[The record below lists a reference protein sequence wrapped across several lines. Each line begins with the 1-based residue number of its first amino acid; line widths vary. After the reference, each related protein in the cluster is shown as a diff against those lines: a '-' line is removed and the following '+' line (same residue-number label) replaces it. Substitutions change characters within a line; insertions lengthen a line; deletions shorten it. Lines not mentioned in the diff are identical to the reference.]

1 MLNKI
6 LILFAILFTFAYANA
21 GEIELNPEHPN
32 KYTVVEGDTLWGISA
47 RFLQKPWR
55 WQEIWQVNPQI
66 KNPHLI
72 YPGDVVSLHYQ
83 DGQPVLT
90 LERAGETSSGR
101 NVKLSPTVR
110 SSENDKAISAIPIDA
125 IQQFLKWP
133 LIFEQDEMD
142 DWPYIVSSYEGH
154 LIASVNNTIY
164 VRGVSEESEARE
176 YSIYRKGPAYLNV
189 KEDKDEE
196 DEILGYEAIYIGK
209 AIMQKKGDP
218 ASAVITSVEREVLT
232 GDRLLPNSGQDINV
246 EFTPSST
253 KTDVTGR
260 ILSVMTGISKLG
272 GVAQI
277 GQHQVVV
284 LNVGENKG
292 VEPGNVLGIF
302 QDNFKV
308 KDTIGPNQPKK
319 LSEQDADRIEFERED
334 SNFVDQELSK
344 LVNGIRNMIK
354 KFDRKF
360 PEFANRKTKSET
372 ISLPQ
377 EYVGVVLVFRTFE
390 KISYAL
396 VMEVNGPVHVLDTVR
411 NL

>member
-6 LILFAILFTFAYANA
+6 LILFAILFTFACANA
-21 GEIELNPEHPN
+21 GEIELNPEHPD

-101 NVKLSPTVR
+101 NVKLSPTIR

-196 DEILGYEAIYIGK
+196 DEILGYEAIYVGQ

-218 ASAVITSVEREVLT
+218 ASAVITSVDREVLT

-253 KTDVTGR
+253 KTDVTGH

>member
-6 LILFAILFTFAYANA
+6 LILFAILFMFVCANA
-21 GEIELNPEHPN
+21 GEIELNPEHPD

-196 DEILGYEAIYIGK
+196 DEILGYEAIYIGQ

-308 KDTIGPNQPKK
+308 KDTIGPNQPNK
-319 LSEQDADRIEFERED
+319 LAEQDADRIEFERED

-360 PEFANRKTKSET
+360 PEFANRKTKSEI

-396 VMEVNGPVHVLDTVR
+396 VMEINGPVHVLDTVR

>member
-6 LILFAILFTFAYANA
+6 LILFAILFTFACANA
-21 GEIELNPEHPN
+21 GEIELNPEHPD

-164 VRGVSEESEARE
+164 VRGVPEESEARE

-196 DEILGYEAIYIGK
+196 DEILGYEAIYVGQ

-319 LSEQDADRIEFERED
+319 LAEQDAKRIEFERED

>member
-6 LILFAILFTFAYANA
+6 LILFSILFTFACANA
-21 GEIELNPEHPN
+21 GEIELNPEHPD
-32 KYTVVEGDTLWGISA
+32 KYTVVEGDTLWDISA

-101 NVKLSPTVR
+101 NVKLSPTIR

-196 DEILGYEAIYIGK
+196 DEILGYEAIYVGQ
-209 AIMQKKGDP
+209 AIMQKKGEP
-218 ASAVITSVEREVLT
+218 ASAVITSVDWEVLT

-253 KTDVTGR
+253 KTDVTGH

-308 KDTIGPNQPKK
+308 KDTIGPNQPKR
-319 LSEQDADRIEFERED
+319 LAEQDADRIEFERED
-334 SNFVDQELSK
+334 NNFFDQELSK

>member
-6 LILFAILFTFAYANA
+6 LILFAILFTFACANA
-21 GEIELNPEHPN
+21 GEIELNPEHPD

-189 KEDKDEE
+189 KEDKYEE
-196 DEILGYEAIYIGK
+196 DEILGYEAIYVGQ

-218 ASAVITSVEREVLT
+218 ASAVITSVDREVLT

-253 KTDVTGR
+253 KIDVTGH

-292 VEPGNVLGIF
+292 VERGNVLCIF

-319 LSEQDADRIEFERED
+319 LAEQDAKRIEFERED
-334 SNFVDQELSK
+334 SNFIDQELSK

>member
-6 LILFAILFTFAYANA
+6 LILFAILFTFACANA
-21 GEIELNPEHPN
+21 GEIELNPEHPD
-32 KYTVVEGDTLWGISA
+32 KYTVVEGDTLWDISA

-101 NVKLSPTVR
+101 NVKLSPTIR

-196 DEILGYEAIYIGK
+196 DEILGYEAIYVGQ
-209 AIMQKKGDP
+209 AIMQKKGEP
-218 ASAVITSVEREVLT
+218 ASAVITSVDWEVLT

-253 KTDVTGR
+253 KTDVTGH

-308 KDTIGPNQPKK
+308 KDTIGPNQSKK
-319 LSEQDADRIEFERED
+319 LEEQEADRIEFERED
-334 SNFVDQELSK
+334 SNFFDQELSK